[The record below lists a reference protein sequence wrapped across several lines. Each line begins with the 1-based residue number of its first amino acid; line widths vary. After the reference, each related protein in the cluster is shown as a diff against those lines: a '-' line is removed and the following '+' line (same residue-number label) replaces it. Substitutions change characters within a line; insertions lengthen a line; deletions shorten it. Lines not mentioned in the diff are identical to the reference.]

1 MDARRFLIAAV
12 AAPLVGGSAG
22 WTASPEAA
30 PTARPYVEAARPP
43 ARSGRSAI
51 AAAVSEARAASTSDR
66 FEGGV
71 QVFAWAPG
79 RVYEV
84 WTAPLRVTAL
94 SLEQGEVLISRAA
107 GDTVRWQLGEAR
119 SGEGAG
125 ARTHVLLKPLQ
136 QGLETNLV
144 LTTDRR
150 VYLVH
155 LRSGGT
161 AAFNPAVAWDDPAI
175 EANTPLEVKETD
187 SDPQGVATPQ
197 APLNTLYAVERRGRA
212 SWAPSAVFDDGRRT
226 FIRFPESLA
235 AAEAPAL
242 FVLGADGTSQ
252 YVNYRQA
259 GGFYIVDRLFDRAEL
274 RLGDR
279 RTQVVRITRLPGARH
294 D

>member
-1 MDARRFLIAAV
+1 MDARCFLIAAV

-22 WTASPEAA
+22 WASSPEAA
-30 PTARPYVEAARPP
+30 PTARPYVETERPP
-43 ARSGRSAI
+43 ARTGRSAI
-51 AAAVSEARAASTSDR
+51 AAAVSEARAASPSDR

-71 QVFAWAPG
+71 QIFAWAPG

-94 SLEQGEVLISRAA
+94 SLDEGEVLISRAA

-119 SGEGAG
+119 SGEGAR

-161 AAFNPAVAWDDPAI
+161 GVFNPAVAWDVPPT
-175 EANTPLEVKETD
+175 EASPLLEAEERG

-197 APLNTLYAVERRGRA
+197 GPLNALYAIERRGRA

-242 FVLGADGTSQ
+242 FVLGGDGASQ

-259 GGFYIVDRLFDRAEL
+259 GGLYVVDRLFDRAEL

-279 RTQVVRITRLPGARH
+279 RAQVVRITRLPGGAS
-294 D
+294 

>member
-1 MDARRFLIAAV
+1 MDARCFLIAAV
-12 AAPLVGGSAG
+12 AAPLASGSPG
-22 WTASPEAA
+22 WAVSPEAA
-30 PTARPYVEAARPP
+30 GTARPYVEAERPP
-43 ARSGRSAI
+43 ARTRRSAV

-71 QVFAWAPG
+71 QIFAWAPG

-94 SLEQGEVLISRAA
+94 SLEEGEVLISRAA

-119 SGEGAG
+119 SGEGARV
-125 ARTHVLLKPLQ
+125 RTHVLLKPLQ

-161 AAFNPAVAWDDPAI
+161 GAFNPAVAWEVPAA
-175 EANTPLEVKETD
+175 EASPLLEAEDTVAD
-187 SDPQGVATPQ
+187 QGGVATPRG
-197 APLNTLYAVERRGRA
+197 PLNALYAIERRGRA
-212 SWAPSAVFDDGRRT
+212 SWAPSAVFDDGLRT
-226 FIRFPESLA
+226 FIRFPEGLA

-242 FVLGADGTSQ
+242 FVVGADGTSQ

-259 GGFYIVDRLFDRAEL
+259 GGLFVVDRLFDRAEL

-279 RTQVVRITRLPGARH
+279 RAQVVRITRLPGGAS
-294 D
+294 